1 METRKLKTISIYEAL
16 TGMSVGETCVS
27 PDNMTVNQVKR
38 ATWALKKKG
47 YWFTTR
53 VADGIQYVTRMK

>member
-16 TGMSVGETCVS
+16 TGMSVGEVCVS
-27 PDNMTVNQVKR
+27 PDNASVTQVKR
-38 ATWALKKKG
+38 AATILKKKG

-53 VADGIQYVTRMK
+53 VANGIQYVTRMK

>member
-38 ATWALKKKG
+38 AAWALKEKG
-47 YWFTTR
+47 YMYATR
-53 VADGIQYVTRMK
+53 VIDGTQYITRMK